1 MKNFMKV
8 CLIAGGVCILIGG
21 GITTVAAAM
30 GGRLSDLPSW
40 NYRWL
45 GRDIVGDITGDLR
58 SEMDDLGR
66 DLSDQFD
73 DSFDEL
79 DREFDEIGRR
89 HDGVNDGE
97 VNESELSGI

>member
-58 SEMDDLGR
+58 SEWMILAVTYRISLTTALMNWTGNLMR
-66 DLSDQFD
+66 LAAAMT
-73 DSFDEL
+73 
-79 DREFDEIGRR
+79 G
-89 HDGVNDGE
+89 
-97 VNESELSGI
+97 